1 MQPFKQL
8 NSVKM
13 RPDMPGCHSEKQ
25 FFVLRC
31 PVRFEMTKY
40 ALLVPRRLK
49 VSLTGKRNLVVWL
62 RTAAIAI
69 LLFFRMP
76 LDREPN
82 EAVNQIRV
90 SESGGRPQLGIH
102 ADGRESGH
110 SIDFIDVNL
119 FALRVHEEVYARQA
133 GAFHGAKGGDGQLLH

>member
-8 NSVKM
+8 NSVKDATGHAGL
-13 RPDMPGCHSEKQ
+13 PLGKA
-25 FFVLRC
+25 VLRFALSGAIRDDE
-31 PVRFEMTKY
+31 VRLACTK
-40 ALLVPRRLK
+40 ALEK

-90 SESGGRPQLGIH
+90 SESGGRPQLGIQ
-102 ADGRESGH
+102 GERRESG
-110 SIDFIDVNL
+110 
-119 FALRVHEEVYARQA
+119 Q
-133 GAFHGAKGGDGQLLH
+133 